1 MRGRNEEE
9 NDRMSLF
16 SKRQACAPPLLRP
29 SAHRKGKVAHAKVL
43 CTVCKKGRGKLES
56 WKLVRV
62 WRLLGASQV
71 VLVAKNPPTNRSREG
86 KGTQIFLGA
95 SRENKGR
102 LTPWFILWLPGLWE
116 NKILLFLFYFFY
128 CSGFCHTLKWNSH
141 GSTCVP
147 HPEPPFRLP
156 LHPIPLSLPS
166 APALSTCLMH
176 PTWAGDLFHPR

>member
-1 MRGRNEEE
+1 MRGRNEEG

-29 SAHRKGKVAHAKVL
+29 SAHRKGKAAHGKVL
-43 CTVCKKGRGKLES
+43 CTVSKKGRGKLES

-71 VLVAKNPPTNRSREG
+71 VLVAKNPPTKRSREG

-95 SRENKGR
+95 SRENKGL

-116 NKILLFLFYFFY
+116 NKILLFFFN
-128 CSGFCHTLKWNSH
+128 FFFIVVDFVIHWNETAM
-141 GSTCVP
+141 G
-147 HPEPPFRLP
+147 
-156 LHPIPLSLPS
+156 LHVFHIPIPPPTS
-166 APALSTCLMH
+166 LSTRSL
-176 PTWAGDLFHPR
+176 